1 MRFSI
6 LVPLFFAFA
15 GAAAAQQSLPEC
27 VRIALARNPGLKAA
41 ESDAGIA
48 AADVVQAKAA
58 RLPALDFSG
67 SYRRQSTVPELNFDS
82 PLFQQF
88 FPAGGVKLGAL
99 DNSDLRLTVSQPI
112 FSGFRLSQSRTAAA
126 ALAEASRGELARQR
140 NELIFR
146 VESAYA
152 ALLRAQKGAEIARS
166 AREQIAAHLRDV
178 EVMVEQGLARRD
190 ERLRVEVKASEA
202 ELVLLQAENG
212 VALAEAA
219 LENLLATPLPAGEM
233 YAEMGPGRLEP
244 GDLASSL
251 ALALA
256 NRPELERL
264 ARAADAAAA
273 GKKIARGG
281 RLPNVAG
288 FASYGYGKPGLDMI
302 RNEWMN
308 YWLVGVGAEWNL
320 WNWGRT
326 GAKVEQAELRRQGL
340 AEGERQLREAIALEV
355 KQAHLRLAEAAKRLE
370 VTGRMTEQARASFAV
385 AEKRYQQGQA
395 SNTDYFDAQSEL
407 TRARLQRAEAEVA
420 SALAR
425 AEWRRAVGLSDKEYQ

>member
-1 MRFSI
+1 MRSFI
-6 LVPLFFAFA
+6 LIPLLLALA

-27 VRIALARNPGLKAA
+27 VRIALARNPGLRVA
-41 ESDAGIA
+41 ESEAGIA
-48 AADVVQAKAA
+48 EADVDQAKAA

-67 SYRRQSTVPELNFDS
+67 SYRRQSTVPELSFDS

-88 FPAGGVKLGAL
+88 FPEGGVKLGAL
-99 DNSDLRLTVSQPI
+99 DNSDLRLTVTQPL
-112 FSGFRLSQSRTAAA
+112 FTGFRLSQSRTAAE
-126 ALAEASRGELARQR
+126 ALAAASRSELARQR
-140 NELIFR
+140 SELIYR

-152 ALLRAQKGAEIARS
+152 AVLRAQKGAEIARS

-202 ELVLLQAENG
+202 DLALLQAENG
-212 VALAEAA
+212 VALAAAA
-219 LENLLATPLPAGEM
+219 LENLLAEPLPAGDLYE
-233 YAEMGPGRLEP
+233 EMGPGRLEP
-244 GDLASSL
+244 GDLESSL
-251 ALALA
+251 ALAMA
-256 NRPELERL
+256 NRPELARL
-264 ARAADAAAA
+264 ARAAEAADA
-273 GKKIARGG
+273 GVKIARGG
-281 RLPNVAG
+281 RLPNIAG
-288 FASYGYGKPGLDMI
+288 FASYGYGKPGLDII
-302 RNEWMN
+302 RNEWMD

-320 WNWGRT
+320 WNWGKT

-385 AEKRYQQGQA
+385 AEKRWQQGQA
-395 SNTDYFDAQSEL
+395 SNTDYYDAQSEL
-407 TRARLQRAEAEVA
+407 TRALLQRAEAEVG

-425 AEWRRAVGLSDKEYQ
+425 AGWRRAVGLSDQEYR